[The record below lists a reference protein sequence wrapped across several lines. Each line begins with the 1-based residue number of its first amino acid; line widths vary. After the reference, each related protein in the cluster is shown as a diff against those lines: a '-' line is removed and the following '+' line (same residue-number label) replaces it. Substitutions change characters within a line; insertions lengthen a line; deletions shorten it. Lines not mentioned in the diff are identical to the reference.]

1 METTKVIVCGEQ
13 GGVWIVNGVND
24 IELVCNPYYAHLY
37 KMFTGQRA
45 WKTIM
50 SKGEVTVFG
59 YKYQYMDLEQLK
71 EHNPKFREMVD
82 EYIKEKED
90 ENFVLPESSENSQ
103 VTEEEYNTFKD
114 NVRRA
119 VRNYK
124 KYYLSNI
131 NSSIGF
137 SDEIAKV
144 LLEKLDYKPLAYV
157 PRVKFSRNV
166 DWTDGSRFYHEV
178 IDMLLKEFFLRYE
191 EKYIVSEAFIKSY
204 DGEPLLGDWSEYTD
218 NPNIV
223 DLSNEENEWAMK
235 VEEMRDYEITDEIV
249 ESMVEEF
256 GHGYIVKTIKER
268 YLYDSI
274 DVSEFYDGSM
284 SEEDYTEFEELPTT
298 KQWEWYDEYAS
309 PEDWMR
315 DTDRENWR

>member
-1 METTKVIVCGEQ
+1 METTKVIVSGEQ

-24 IELVCNPYYAHLY
+24 IELVCNPYYAYLY

-59 YKYQYMDLEQLK
+59 YKYLLLDLEQLK

-82 EYIKEKED
+82 EYLKEKED

-103 VTEEEYNTFKD
+103 VTEDEYNTFKD
-114 NVRRA
+114 NFGRA

-137 SDEIAKV
+137 SAEIAKV

-166 DWTDGSRFYHEV
+166 DWNDGSRNEHEV
-178 IDMLLKEFFLRYE
+178 MDMLLKEFFLRYE

-204 DGEPLLGDWSEYTD
+204 DECPLLHEWRQHTE

-223 DLSNEENEWAMK
+223 DLCNEENEWAMK
-235 VEEMRDYEITDEIV
+235 VQEMRDYEITDEIV

-256 GHGYIVKTIKER
+256 GHGYIVETIKER

-284 SEEDYTEFEELPTT
+284 SEDDYMEFEELPTT
-298 KQWEWYDEYAS
+298 KQWEWYDDCAS

-315 DTDRENWR
+315 EKNGAK